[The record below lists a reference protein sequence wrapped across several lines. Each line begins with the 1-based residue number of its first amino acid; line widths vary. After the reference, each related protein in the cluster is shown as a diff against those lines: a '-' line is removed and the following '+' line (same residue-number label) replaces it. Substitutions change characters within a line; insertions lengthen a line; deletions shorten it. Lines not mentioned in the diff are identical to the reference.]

1 MCIILSRLN
10 HDRHGGAWCP
20 KPAIA
25 EDVKEW
31 LQVDLGAV
39 HVVTGIVTQVR
50 MAGISNYVIDILFR
64 SREFLDTF
72 YLLITHSTFLHNMP
86 NVESTDMVQ
95 KIVPRLRESRPGFT
109 QPVVPLL
116 PINFRCGRRTSPA
129 PSPVEI

>member
-50 MAGISNYVIDILFR
+50 KEKGREIQILQLTFIR
-64 SREFLDTF
+64 FSRV
-72 YLLITHSTFLHNMP
+72 S
-86 NVESTDMVQ
+86 
-95 KIVPRLRESRPGFT
+95 
-109 QPVVPLL
+109 
-116 PINFRCGRRTSPA
+116 
-129 PSPVEI
+129 

>member
-1 MCIILSRLN
+1 MSRIQRKSKFHVHHLFRLN

-50 MAGISNYVIDILFR
+50 EKWREIQIL
-64 SREFLDTF
+64 
-72 YLLITHSTFLHNMP
+72 
-86 NVESTDMVQ
+86 
-95 KIVPRLRESRPGFT
+95 
-109 QPVVPLL
+109 
-116 PINFRCGRRTSPA
+116 
-129 PSPVEI
+129 